1 MGRIIPA
8 ATIVSYSA
16 IIILLLILNSFLLL
30 NQQSRFVQTQQTQLR
45 EESRQIANSLQS
57 LQTTVSEQWYENDNF
72 AQLGEYTRS
81 ENLLSYRYELME
93 ELEQRMSFNQHISG
107 FFVFYTGR
115 ETWAY
120 VVDPLQIPPEQTERL
135 KALLTAYHTAN
146 RPASRGYFLLS
157 PEGGEEY
164 AVIGYTKGNATLYGV
179 YNIGNAIEAI
189 RAALPARSGVFL
201 WDGVSFPSLSE
212 NDESLFH
219 RALTFSGT
227 PIVYQQGMDLV
238 VGERIKGTGLQL
250 VARVPLSVQMLF
262 TLQLVVGIVSL
273 LASIVVMVW
282 LLRFLRRHLLLPL
295 RELNQTMDD
304 IRRGGKYQGEETHY
318 SLRELD
324 EVNRTFGYMM
334 QALEK
339 QKVATYEEALEK
351 QKARVQYLQLQLKPH
366 FYLNGLKT
374 VNALALLHNTDRLQ
388 EYLQRLSNHM
398 RYLLSLE
405 QEQIELERELQFT
418 RNYVDL
424 QREMTG
430 RKIDYQVFQDRPD
443 PNALVPILCVQTFV
457 ENSIKYAKLGNTD
470 ESLKIQVDIYHLEDE
485 GAVYLDLT
493 IRDNGPGYPQQVLAQ
508 LKKEAIPEG
517 ENVGINNIRRRCAI
531 LYGNAASFLF
541 ENRGGMESE
550 IIFPIRPEKG
560 AEQP

>member
-164 AVIGYTKGNATLYGV
+164 AVIGY
-179 YNIGNAIEAI
+179 
-189 RAALPARSGVFL
+189 
-201 WDGVSFPSLSE
+201 SLSE

-227 PIVYQQGMDLV
+227 HIVYQQGMDLV

>member
-227 PIVYQQGMDLV
+227 HIVYQQGMD
-238 VGERIKGTGLQL
+238 
-250 VARVPLSVQMLF
+250 
-262 TLQLVVGIVSL
+262 LVVGIVSL

>member
-227 PIVYQQGMDLV
+227 HIVYQQGMD
-238 VGERIKGTGLQL
+238 
-250 VARVPLSVQMLF
+250 
-262 TLQLVVGIVSL
+262 LVVGIVSL

-517 ENVGINNIRRRCAI
+517 ESVGINNIRRRCAI

-560 AEQP
+560 ADSHERASGG

>member
-1 MGRIIPA
+1 MEKNRRKQHSLGRIIPA

-227 PIVYQQGMDLV
+227 HIVYQQGMD
-238 VGERIKGTGLQL
+238 
-250 VARVPLSVQMLF
+250 
-262 TLQLVVGIVSL
+262 LVVGIVSL

-517 ENVGINNIRRRCAI
+517 ESVGINNIRRRCAI

>member
-1 MGRIIPA
+1 MEKNRRKQHSLGRIIPA

-227 PIVYQQGMDLV
+227 HIVYQQGMD
-238 VGERIKGTGLQL
+238 
-250 VARVPLSVQMLF
+250 
-262 TLQLVVGIVSL
+262 LVVGIVSL

-517 ENVGINNIRRRCAI
+517 ESVGINNIRRRCAI

-541 ENRGGMESE
+541 ENRSGMESE